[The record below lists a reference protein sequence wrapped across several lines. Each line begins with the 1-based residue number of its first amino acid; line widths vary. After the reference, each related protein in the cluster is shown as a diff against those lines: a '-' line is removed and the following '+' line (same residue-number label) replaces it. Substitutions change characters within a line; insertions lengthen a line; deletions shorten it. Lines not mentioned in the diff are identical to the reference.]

1 MSGEL
6 EIERKYLLH
15 DLPADLDTDNGKN
28 IQQGYLGLEEGR
40 HVRVRTKGSKFFL
53 TVKIG
58 EGIVR
63 TEYEVEIS
71 KQQFD
76 ALWPATE
83 GRRLEKVRY
92 IYPLDQYEMEIDV
105 YAGELAPLVVAEVEF
120 PSLKASEQFV
130 PPVFVSEEVSGN
142 PLFINI
148 RLALEGL
155 KDFAK

>member
-15 DLPADLDTDNGKN
+15 DLPTDLDTDNGKD
-28 IQQGYLGLEEGR
+28 IQQGYLCLEEGR

-63 TEYEVEIS
+63 TEHEVEIS

-120 PSLKASEQFV
+120 PSLKSSERFV

-155 KDFAK
+155 KDFVK

>member
-15 DLPADLDTDNGKN
+15 DLPTDLDTGNGKH
-28 IQQGYLGLEEGR
+28 IQQGYLCLEEGR

-63 TEYEVEIS
+63 TEHEVEIS

-120 PSLKASEQFV
+120 PSLNASEQFL
-130 PPVFVSEEVSGN
+130 PPAFVSEEVSGN
-142 PLFINI
+142 PLFSNI

-155 KDFAK
+155 KDFVK